1 MLTANAREQMIE
13 QQVRAWDVLDERVL
27 DIFRKVPRE
36 HFVPAEQRYMAYA
49 DTEVPLP
56 KGQHMLRP
64 SVAGRLLQATLGRSM
79 CPSVAGRLLQA
90 LELTGA
96 ERVLEVGAGS
106 GFLTASL
113 ASISAHVESIE
124 IFPELAELARSNL
137 ATLSIG
143 NTRIVTADA
152 LATAGDPAKRYDAI
166 ALTGSL
172 PLADER
178 FQRQLAI
185 GGRLFIILGEAP
197 VMTARLVRRTAEDA
211 WTSESLFETVVDP
224 LINARRPPEFT
235 F

>member
-1 MLTANAREQMIE
+1 MIE

-36 HFVPAEQRYMAYA
+36 HFVPAEHRYMAYA

-64 SVAGRLLQATLGRSM
+64 SVAGRLLQA
-79 CPSVAGRLLQA
+79 
-90 LELTGA
+90 LELTGT

-124 IFPELAELARSNL
+124 IFPELADLARANL
-137 ATLSIG
+137 AALSIG

-166 ALTGSL
+166 AVTGSL

-185 GGRLFIILGEAP
+185 GGRLFIIMGEAP